1 LLSRISK
8 ERGEREMSQEDR
20 ARDKKEKD
28 PNGPMQVLKE
38 TATGADILAVYEAW
52 NLTFVCRNVSQ
63 ACSLANL
70 IQLKKILDGT
80 EVNLSV
86 RNRKV
91 VLSTSSLEE
100 REKIKD
106 WVFRSLDDLG
116 YQIETYQLIPKEE

>member
-1 LLSRISK
+1 
-8 ERGEREMSQEDR
+8 MSQEDR